1 MGALINFLGGAAFR
15 AVWSGVS
22 NYFDKRQ
29 DHKHEIQRTVLQ
41 GRLDAEAHARNLA
54 GIKLQAELGI
64 KTIQVQSDAAVG
76 EIEADAWRQAVAN
89 ATKPVGIKWVDA
101 WNSSIRPALATLVIA
116 LWAWYEFGHMAANAW
131 VISVWSLDMM
141 ASIIGFWYADR
152 SLRNKGK

>member
-15 AVWSGVS
+15 AFWSGVS

-64 KTIQVQSDAAVG
+64 KVVQAQAEAAVG

-89 ATKPVGIKWVDA
+89 ANKPTGIKLVDI
-101 WNSSIRPALATLVIA
+101 WNGCIRPAWATCALV
-116 LWAWYEFGHMAANAW
+116 LWMIFEGRHMALNSWEITA
-131 VISVWSLDMM
+131 WSLDL
-141 ASIIGFWYADR
+141 IGAVAGFYFADR
-152 SLRNKGK
+152 SLRNRSK